1 MSDFEEGNEE
11 EFVNH
16 LSVTMTNG
24 KFFTIRFDKEEGNDF
39 VDVYQVFDED
49 NEIYL
54 MSMAKEHLVEMIYQ
68 FENMLND

>member
-1 MSDFEEGNEE
+1 MSNFEDGNEE
-11 EFVNH
+11 GFVNH

-24 KFFTIRFDKEEGNDF
+24 KFFTLRFDKEEGNEF

-49 NEIYL
+49 NEIYV

-68 FENMLND
+68 FENMLNG

>member
-1 MSDFEEGNEE
+1 MSDFDDNEE

-24 KFFTIRFDKEEGNDF
+24 KFFTLRFDKEEGKEF

-49 NEIYL
+49 NEIYV

-68 FENMLND
+68 FETMLNG

>member
-1 MSDFEEGNEE
+1 MSDFEEGDDQ
-11 EFVNH
+11 EFTNSH
-16 LSVTMTNG
+16 TVTMTNG
-24 KFFTIRFDKEEGNDF
+24 KFFTIRFEKDEDKDF

-68 FENMLND
+68 FETMLNG